1 MEWIVVT
8 NDAGFTKTVPT
19 DEDDA
24 DDNACTNGAQ
34 KYCGYSFKLNFT
46 SIISKARA
54 ILGLMEMDLTD
65 FFLWYGGFQNVVQII
80 IKLVL
85 LN

>member
-34 KYCGYSFKLNFT
+34 KYCWYSFKLNFT

-54 ILGLMEMDLTD
+54 ILG
-65 FFLWYGGFQNVVQII
+65 
-80 IKLVL
+80 
-85 LN
+85 

>member
-8 NDAGFTKTVPT
+8 KDAGFTKTVPT

-34 KYCGYSFKLNFT
+34 KYCG
-46 SIISKARA
+46 
-54 ILGLMEMDLTD
+54 
-65 FFLWYGGFQNVVQII
+65 
-80 IKLVL
+80 
-85 LN
+85 

>member
-24 DDNACTNGAQ
+24 DDNACTNGAP
-34 KYCGYSFKLNFT
+34 KYCWYSFKINFT
-46 SIISKARA
+46 SSSQKV
-54 ILGLMEMDLTD
+54 G
-65 FFLWYGGFQNVVQII
+65 QS
-80 IKLVL
+80 
-85 LN
+85 

>member
-24 DDNACTNGAQ
+24 DDNACTNGVQ
-34 KYCGYSFKLNFT
+34 KYCWYSFKLNFT
-46 SIISKARA
+46 SIISKGRA

-65 FFLWYGGFQNVVQII
+65 FFLEIY
-80 IKLVL
+80 KPET
-85 LN
+85 

>member
-8 NDAGFTKTVPT
+8 KDAGFTKTVPT

-24 DDNACTNGAQ
+24 DDNACTSGAQ
-34 KYCGYSFKLNFT
+34 NYYGYNFKLNFT
-46 SIISKARA
+46 SSISKPRA

-65 FFLWYGGFQNVVQII
+65 LFLEIY
-80 IKLVL
+80 KPET
-85 LN
+85 

>member
-1 MEWIVVT
+1 MEWIAVT

-24 DDNACTNGAQ
+24 DDNACTNGAP
-34 KYCGYSFKLNFT
+34 KYCWYSFKLNGT
-46 SIISKARA
+46 SIISKGRA

-65 FFLWYGGFQNVVQII
+65 FFLEIY
-80 IKLVL
+80 KPET
-85 LN
+85 